1 MACVAWVGDLF
12 VSRQED
18 GRPSRVRIFT
28 NCKYLGGFSM
38 GRSTGYTGLHDY
50 NRAIR
55 EIATSADWKSGN
67 LARQLERVV
76 QVAAR
81 YMGVGQASIWCMNQ
95 EQNSLDC
102 VCQFDTR
109 VGVTRP
115 VKSLSRDQYPTYF
128 SALANN
134 RVMAVADALHEAKIA
149 ELIDGYIKPFKI
161 SSLLDAPIWLDG
173 ELVGVVCHE
182 HSGTPR
188 AWREEDLAFAGSMSD
203 FAAMALSQNRYQQ
216 VESAREQLTR
226 IIEATPDVVAIMAVN
241 GYLIQMNPAGRQL
254 LGLSER
260 ADVTRFRSRD
270 FLGKNATFLLE
281 TEILPAL
288 HRSGRWTGEAL
299 LREDAPQAL
308 PVSVVAL
315 AHPDVAGQLEYF
327 SVILRDLTAQKA
339 VQREIETLNN
349 ELEARVHMRTQELE
363 FANRNLESFA
373 YSVSHDLKA
382 PLRGIEGYSRLL
394 ASDYRDS
401 LPVEAREYID
411 LIGASSLRMD
421 QMIEDILAYSR
432 AQIRQLK
439 LVRTHI
445 DQLIQQVASE
455 FDQQFKD
462 GADLTLEVEPAVLEC
477 DREGMMQILRN
488 FLTNALKYSL
498 ESSPPRIRIEG
509 CAVAE
514 GYRFSV
520 SDNGVG
526 FDMRYH
532 DRIFEIFHRLSSAVD
547 YEGTGIGL
555 ALAARSAE
563 RMGGRVWAESE
574 PGQGATFFFEMNS
587 GMHA

>member
-1 MACVAWVGDLF
+1 
-12 VSRQED
+12 
-18 GRPSRVRIFT
+18 
-28 NCKYLGGFSM
+28 M
-38 GRSTGYTGLHDY
+38 GLSTGYAGLHDY

-55 EIATSADWKSGN
+55 DIATSADWQSGK

-81 YMGVGQASIWCMNQ
+81 YMGVGQVSIWCMNQ
-95 EQNSLDC
+95 GQNSLDC
-102 VCQFDTR
+102 VCQFDSR
-109 VGVTRP
+109 VGVTQP
-115 VKSLSRDQYPTYF
+115 VKSLSRDQHPTYF
-128 SALANN
+128 SELANN
-134 RVMAVADALHEAKIA
+134 RVMVVADALNDAMTA
-149 ELIDGYIKPFKI
+149 ELIDGYINPLKI
-161 SSLLDAPIWLDG
+161 ASLLDAPIWLDG

-188 AWREEDLAFAGSMSD
+188 VWRDEDIAFAGSMSD

-216 VESAREQLTR
+216 VESARERLTR
-226 IIEATPDVVAIMAVN
+226 IIEATPDMVAILAIS

-254 LGLSER
+254 LGLAER
-260 ADVTRFRSRD
+260 DDVTRFRSRD
-270 FLGKNATFLLE
+270 FLGEHTVYLLE

-299 LREDAPQAL
+299 LREDSPQAL

-315 AHPDVAGQLEYF
+315 AHHDVAGQLEYY
-327 SVILRDLTAQKA
+327 SVTLRDLTAQKA
-339 VQREIETLNN
+339 IQREFEALNN

-394 ASDYRDS
+394 ASEYRDS
-401 LPVEAREYID
+401 LPEEAREYID
-411 LIGASSLRMD
+411 LIGASSRRMD
-421 QMIEDILAYSR
+421 RMIEDILAYSR

-439 LVRTHI
+439 VLRTDV
-445 DQLIQQVASE
+445 DQLIQQVVSE
-455 FDQQFKD
+455 FDQQFGD
-462 GADLTLEVEPAVLEC
+462 GVVLTLQIEPAVLEC
-477 DREGMMQILRN
+477 DREGIMQILRN
-488 FLTNALKYSL
+488 FLANALKYSR
-498 ESSPPRIRIEG
+498 ESTPPRIRIEG
-509 CAVAE
+509 CAKAE

-532 DRIFEIFHRLSSAVD
+532 DRIFKIFHRLTSTVD
-547 YEGTGIGL
+547 QDGTGIGL

-563 RMGGRVWAESE
+563 RMGGRVWAESA
-574 PGQGATFFFEMNS
+574 PGQGATFFFELDS
-587 GMHA
+587 GTHA